1 MYALITNQKVEK
13 FPYSI
18 GQLRKDNPQT
28 SFPAK
33 PSKELLESYGVF
45 EVKNGVKP
53 DYNELTQRLSVWKPM
68 LNSSGEWVAGYEVI
82 DLPEDEAKAN
92 QIRAITKEFE
102 STVSQLKSGY
112 SESEIQSWDLQIKEA
127 EWFLL
132 DSEADTPLLDSISS
146 ARGMD
151 KQELSERILTNAKSY
166 AVIFGAALGKKQ
178 KAISELSSNA

>member
-1 MYALITNQKVEK
+1 MYALITNQQVEK

-18 GQLRKDNPQT
+18 GELRKDNPQV

-45 EVKNGVKP
+45 AVKEGAKP
-53 DYNELTQRLSVWKPM
+53 DYNKLTQKLSLWKPV
-68 LNSSGEWVAGYEVI
+68 LDANGEWVTEYVVT

-92 QIRAITKEFE
+92 QVSSITKEFE

-127 EWFLL
+127 EMFL
-132 DSEADTPLLDSISS
+132 ADEQSVTPLLDSLSVSRGIS
-146 ARGMD
+146 
-151 KQELSERILTNAKSY
+151 KQELSQKILTNAALY
-166 AVIFGAALGKKQ
+166 AKTFGAALGAKQ
-178 KAISELSSNA
+178 KLISNLG

>member
-68 LNSSGEWVAGYEVI
+68 LNASSEWVAGYEVI

-92 QIRAITKEFE
+92 QVAAITKEFE
-102 STVSQLKSGY
+102 STVAQLKSGY

-127 EWFLL
+127 EMFL
-132 DSEADTPLLDSISS
+132 ADAQSITPLLNSLSS
-146 ARGMD
+146 ARGMG
-151 KQELSERILTNAKSY
+151 KQELSNRILANANAY
-166 AVIFGAALGKKQ
+166 AVIFGEALGKKQ
-178 KAISELSSNA
+178 KAINNL

>member
-1 MYALITNQKVEK
+1 MYALITNQQVEK

-18 GQLRKDNPQT
+18 GELRKDNPQV

-33 PSKELLESYGVF
+33 PSKKLLESYGVF
-45 EVKNGVKP
+45 AVKNGVKP

-82 DLPEDEAKAN
+82 DLPVDEAKAN
-92 QIRAITKEFE
+92 QVRAITKEFE

-127 EWFLL
+127 EAYQ
-132 DSEADTPLLDSISS
+132 ADNTAATPLLDSMLST
-146 ARGMD
+146 RGGTKD
-151 KQELSERILTNAKSY
+151 ELVLRIATNATQY
-166 AVIFGAALGKKQ
+166 TQIFGAALGKKQ
-178 KAISELSSNA
+178 KAIADLDA